1 MYNFNPPWI
10 RENPK
15 IISNFWYMFY
25 NHSTLGEKKQFKDI
39 IKSPKLQWHSC
50 LWWVCATFWPQL
62 YFLQMKTK
70 KCFPFVGVVHLSMI
84 ASIHRDFNSI
94 THLCASTA
102 KVRSLWMTLL
112 IMLTSCGLKS
122 CRGSVWPGTSIT
134 AVCGSTGMVWQLS
147 SSWTVRP
154 WNSSMSEPRY
164 WHTKRGLD

>member
-1 MYNFNPPWI
+1 
-10 RENPK
+10 
-15 IISNFWYMFY
+15 MFY
-25 NHSTLGEKKQFKDI
+25 NHSTLGGKNSSKTSLKAQNCSDI
-39 IKSPKLQWHSC
+39 HAYDECVQ
-50 LWWVCATFWPQL
+50 PQL

-134 AVCGSTGMVWQLS
+134 AVCGSTGMV
-147 SSWTVRP
+147 
-154 WNSSMSEPRY
+154 
-164 WHTKRGLD
+164 

>member
-1 MYNFNPPWI
+1 
-10 RENPK
+10 
-15 IISNFWYMFY
+15 MFY
-25 NHSTLGEKKQFKDI
+25 NHSTLGEKNSSKTSLKAQNCSDI
-39 IKSPKLQWHSC
+39 HAYDECVQ
-50 LWWVCATFWPQL
+50 PQL

-134 AVCGSTGMVWQLS
+134 AVCGSTGMV
-147 SSWTVRP
+147 
-154 WNSSMSEPRY
+154 
-164 WHTKRGLD
+164 